1 MSTDPEVAE
10 AAAPAEDEKKNR
22 IVAVVEVEVVKPIG
36 EDRTWDALGHRL
48 SDIESIAHRLLNSAI
63 NDMAT
68 LDAVQRLAWLTNP
81 ARKGT
86 GKRAPLDPSPGLA
99 DERKDG
105 VSLRTAAN
113 RAVSL
118 ALEENRRYWQDEVP
132 KIAKALQ
139 GAKSETEARLLRQDL
154 NRAER
159 RAQFTMPGAMAA
171 AYADLAYAHYETF
184 RKASRGEKSLPSFRR
199 GSPILF
205 RSDMVSVSFVPP
217 EGGRPG
223 GYLLRV
229 ALGAS
234 DNWDLA
240 VVPMG
245 GSAHATMRA
254 VTGGDPDAAWKALD
268 CKIVRRKK
276 KWFAK
281 LAYARPR
288 PAFTGD
294 PKIVCA
300 VHLGIR
306 NALTVGC
313 SDGRAQILDTGG
325 KLLHVKAQMLARRK
339 RLSEVGKNGS
349 LGPGSRG
356 HGTPTRFS
364 RLEQLE
370 DAEARFTKTQIQQ
383 WAAAAVKRARMWNA
397 GTLVLEDYS
406 PKELADQADSEHVE
420 RLIRK
425 FPLAALRDAIGF
437 AALKAGLRVEK
448 HSAAYISQT
457 CPECGV
463 VSPSNDQKDGM
474 FGCVMCGH
482 RREVDLVAAVNYVR
496 FFVRGGLPEGAP
508 PPPKPKVKR
517 GRKAAAVAEG
527 SAS

>member
-1 MSTDPEVAE
+1 VSTEAPEVP
-10 AAAPAEDEKKNR
+10 AAPVEDEKKNR

-36 EDRTWDALGHRL
+36 EDRTWEVLGHRL

-63 NDMAT
+63 TDMAT
-68 LDAVQRLAWLTNP
+68 VDATMRLAWLLNP
-81 ARKGT
+81 TRKGT
-86 GKRAPLDPSPGLA
+86 GKRAPLDPTPGLT
-99 DERKDG
+99 DEKKDG

-118 ALEENRRYWQDEVP
+118 ALEENRRYWQEEVP
-132 KIAKALQ
+132 KIASALQ
-139 GAKSETEARLLRQDL
+139 SAKTEHEARLLRRDL
-154 NRAER
+154 DRAER
-159 RAQFTMPGAMAA
+159 RAQFTMPGAMAS
-171 AYADLAYAHYETF
+171 AYADLAFAHYETF
-184 RKASRGEKSLPSFRR
+184 RKSSRGEKSLPSFRK

-205 RSDMVSVSFVPP
+205 RSDMVKVSYVPP

-223 GYLLRV
+223 GYVLRV

-234 DNWDLA
+234 DNWDLV

-254 VTGGDPDAAWKALD
+254 VTGGDPAASWKALD

-294 PKIVCA
+294 PKVVCA
-300 VHLGIR
+300 VHLGVR
-306 NALTVGC
+306 NALTISC

-325 KLLHVKAQMLARRK
+325 KLLHVKAQMAARRK

-349 LGPGSRG
+349 LGGGSRG

-370 DAEARFTKTQIQQ
+370 DAEARYTKTQIQQ
-383 WAAAAVKRARMWNA
+383 WASACVKRAMMWNA
-397 GTLVLEDYS
+397 GTIVLEDYS
-406 PKELADQADSEHVE
+406 PKELADQAESEYVE

-425 FPLAALRDAIGF
+425 FPLAALRDAIAF
-437 AALKAGLRVEK
+437 AALKAGVRVEK

-463 VSPSNDQKDGM
+463 VDPANDKKDGM
-474 FGCVMCGH
+474 FGCVACGH
-482 RREVDLVAAVNYVR
+482 RREVDLVAAVNYVQ
-496 FFVRGGLPEGAP
+496 FFLRGGPPEGAP

-517 GRKAAAVAEG
+517 GRKAAAEAAEG
-527 SAS
+527 SV